1 MSLKIKILVLFIALF
16 FFGGCSS
23 EVSYSSQIINYD
35 FRQLDG
41 VLIYNRDIDVTVFEL
56 FRVKGS
62 GLVFVDNHLRITKK
76 PKNYS
81 LQDNKIIK
89 FLKAYKKLNLS
100 YCRID
105 YGKIIRVVS
114 NGIDY
119 IKINKDYDDKLYIFD
134 SHKQEYEYIDNDWY
148 VKRM

>member
-1 MSLKIKILVLFIALF
+1 MDLKIKILVLFIALF
-16 FFGGCSS
+16 IFGGCSS

-35 FRQLDG
+35 FHQLDG
-41 VLIYNRDIDVTVFEL
+41 VLIYNRDIDVTIFEL

-62 GLVFVDNHLRITKK
+62 GLVFVDNQLRITKK
-76 PKNYS
+76 PKNYP

-89 FLKAYKKLNLS
+89 FIKAYKKLNLS

-105 YGKIIRVVS
+105 YCKIIRVMS

-119 IKINKDYDDKLYIFD
+119 IKINKDYNDKLYLFD
-134 SHKQEYEYIDNDWY
+134 SHKQEYEYIGNDWY
-148 VKRM
+148 VKKM

>member
-1 MSLKIKILVLFIALF
+1 MKLKIKILVLFIALF

-35 FRQLDG
+35 FHQLDG
-41 VLIYNRDIDVTVFEL
+41 VLIYNRDIDVTIFEL
-56 FRVKGS
+56 FRVKAS

-76 PKNYS
+76 PKNYP

-89 FLKAYKKLNLS
+89 LLKAYKKLNLS
-100 YCRID
+100 YCRIY
-105 YGKIIRVVS
+105 YGKIIRVMS

-119 IKINKDYDDKLYIFD
+119 IKINKDYNDKLYLFD
-134 SHKQEYEYIDNDWY
+134 SYKQEYEYIGNDWY

>member
-1 MSLKIKILVLFIALF
+1 M
-16 FFGGCSS
+16 
-23 EVSYSSQIINYD
+23 
-35 FRQLDG
+35 
-41 VLIYNRDIDVTVFEL
+41 TVFEL

-76 PKNYS
+76 PKNYP

-105 YGKIIRVVS
+105 YGKIIRVIS

-119 IKINKDYDDKLYIFD
+119 IKINKDYDDKLYLFD
-134 SHKQEYEYIDNDWY
+134 SHKQEYEYIGNDWY